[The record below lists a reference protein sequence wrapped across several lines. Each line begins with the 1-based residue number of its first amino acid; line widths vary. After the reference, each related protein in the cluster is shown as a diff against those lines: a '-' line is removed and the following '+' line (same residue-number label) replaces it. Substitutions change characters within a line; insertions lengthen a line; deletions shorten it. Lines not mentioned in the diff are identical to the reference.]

1 MRISRGELESSE
13 NGGWE
18 AREKDVVVIW
28 AVWTNTR
35 ALTVSLENTAPNS
48 KKKRAPAHHVYNLV
62 GREKVNDLTSKYLM

>member
-35 ALTVSLENTAPNS
+35 ALTV
-48 KKKRAPAHHVYNLV
+48 RM
-62 GREKVNDLTSKYLM
+62 EKLHR